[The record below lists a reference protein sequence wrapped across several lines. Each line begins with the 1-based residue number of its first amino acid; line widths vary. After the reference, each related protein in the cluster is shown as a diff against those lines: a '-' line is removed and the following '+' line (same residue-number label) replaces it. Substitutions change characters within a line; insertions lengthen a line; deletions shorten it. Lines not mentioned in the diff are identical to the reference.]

1 MKKWPILTYF
11 IGIVFF
17 YEEVLFGIVIRSIA
31 CVSKADLALY
41 LLFVEPGVRET
52 YQKFEFLN

>member
-11 IGIVFF
+11 IGIVFL
-17 YEEVLFGIVIRSIA
+17 YEEVLFGMVIRSMVY
-31 CVSKADLALY
+31 VSKADLAMF
-41 LLFVEPGVRET
+41 LLFIEPGVRET